1 MSTAASG
8 QKKFLSCQL
17 FPLQKR
23 LIEQMC
29 LQASILHR
37 KAETMDT
44 VQELVALIQTNQE
57 RFYRIAYTYVKNRE
71 DALDLVHDAVV
82 KALQSCPALKNPA
95 YMRTWFYRILIN
107 ESLSFLRKRKNVLSW
122 EEIPAQAAP
131 DARQEEYIDLY
142 AAIDKLPADLKTVV
156 ILRFFEDMKLEAI
169 ADITSANLNTTKSRL
184 YRALKLLKLDMEVLD
199 HD

>member
-1 MSTAASG
+1 
-8 QKKFLSCQL
+8 
-17 FPLQKR
+17 
-23 LIEQMC
+23 
-29 LQASILHR
+29 
-37 KAETMDT
+37 MDT

>member
-1 MSTAASG
+1 
-8 QKKFLSCQL
+8 
-17 FPLQKR
+17 
-23 LIEQMC
+23 
-29 LQASILHR
+29 
-37 KAETMDT
+37 MDT
-44 VQELVALIQTNQE
+44 VKELVALIQTNQE